1 MKKILTLLFIA
12 VILSTIGCQEDSPNE
27 IYYPFNNEIWQ
38 RFNIL
43 SFELSIEKADKPY
56 KIVLFARHNKDFPFK
71 ALDFNMVM
79 NTPSGEERI
88 NEYRLKVKN
97 RAGEFLGSCE
107 NEICEATIV
116 LKKEIYITK
125 SGLLLI
131 ELENLTPR
139 LETPGLLGVGVRL
152 EKR

>member
-1 MKKILTLLFIA
+1 MKKIFSLLLIA
-12 VILSTIGCQEDSPNE
+12 VILATIGCREDNPNE
-27 IYYPFNNEIWQ
+27 IYYPFQNEIWQ

-43 SFELSIEKADKPY
+43 SFELPVEKADKPY
-56 KIVLFARHNKDFPFK
+56 KIMLFARHNQDFPYK

-107 NEICEATIV
+107 NEICEAAII

-139 LETPGLLGVGVRL
+139 IETPGLLGVGVRL